1 MRVGRNAFVSRRETS
16 RPWLPEL
23 ELVETRS
30 DENVRLFADWLD
42 KVISAPSELV
52 MMAGFSRKINEAIP
66 EFSHVKGLNR
76 LDDRI

>member
-1 MRVGRNAFVSRRETS
+1 M
-16 RPWLPEL
+16 
-23 ELVETRS
+23 ETRS